1 MPLESL
7 DLGTGN
13 SVTPRPV
20 SYGSH
25 PPRRYSE
32 ESALTPRPG
41 SASSALRSKTM

>member
-25 PPRRYSE
+25 PPKRYSE
-32 ESALTPRPG
+32 ESALIPMPG
-41 SASSALRSKTM
+41 RMDIALRSKTM